1 MRGKEKNN
9 MIIVEVKNEI
19 LGDHEFWRGDED
31 KISEIKN
38 LVAKNLAKRVS
49 IDGQP
54 RSSGMWFVR
63 KEN

>member
-1 MRGKEKNN
+1 

-38 LVAKNLAKRVS
+38 LVAQNLAKRVL

>member
-1 MRGKEKNN
+1 

-19 LGDHEFWRGDED
+19 LGDREFWRGDED

>member
-1 MRGKEKNN
+1 
-9 MIIVEVKNEI
+9 MIIVDVKNEI

-38 LVAKNLAKRVS
+38 LVAQNLAKRVL

-54 RSSGMWFVR
+54 RSAGMWFVR